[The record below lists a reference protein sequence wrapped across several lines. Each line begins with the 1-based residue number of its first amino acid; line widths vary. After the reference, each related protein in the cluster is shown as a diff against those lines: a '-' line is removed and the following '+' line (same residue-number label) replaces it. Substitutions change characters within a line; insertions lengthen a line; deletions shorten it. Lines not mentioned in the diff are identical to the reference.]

1 MIEEKIDKVTYC
13 MTGPPP
19 KNLWSYKA
27 DFESDMK
34 SWGYEYTT
42 LSKTTDM
49 LIAANEELG
58 TLKCKKAEK
67 YRIPI
72 YSYED
77 AFNKKERLY
86 VKVIRKKR
94 LINIQKNRDEE

>member
-13 MTGPPP
+13 LTGSP
-19 KNLWSYKA
+19 KPHWGYKA
-27 DFESDMK
+27 DFIADME

-49 LIAANEELG
+49 LIAASEELG
-58 TLKCKKAEK
+58 TLKCQKAEK
-67 YRIPI
+67 YGIPI

-77 AFNKKERLY
+77 AFNRKERLY
-86 VKVIRKKR
+86 VRVIRKKR
-94 LINIQKNRDEE
+94 LININKNREEDE